1 MYRKSPFYTCDH
13 NHNRHVVSNNFQ
25 AIEDA
30 RKNWFYNLNEAHHL
44 YNPEQSS
51 IYRRGLEHI
60 ITRLWDHL
68 QYDFKPK
75 KVFKTEDEEFISF
88 ALESPFRSEP
98 ILGGIEK
105 LKIFFSFDT
114 KNPEAIIINDES
126 YNDII
131 ISPYDKPVF
140 KIEGDNIKILS
151 IVLYI
156 PEENSCTYDIFEET
170 IFEILPHELT
180 HAMDSI
186 RDKISISQSSLLNDV
201 RAIYQDKCK
210 NYNIDINDIV
220 NRKYIDYNNPIE
232 WYYMFA
238 EWIYYTEKTEIKA
251 YLESTYSD
259 LSAVIKNP
267 GIFLLKQNKYFNT
280 YYKYY
285 VVLNNLIKDW
295 PSIKFKYKDIADEL
309 LKNLKEKQKVL
320 IKDIPELKNKF
331 NHEYAFITILKYWK
345 KQLLKYLK
353 KAESIYK
360 YYYPI
365 AWRFWVAYK
374 EKNNIKI

>member
-1 MYRKSPFYTCDH
+1 M
-13 NHNRHVVSNNFQ
+13 
-25 AIEDA
+25 
-30 RKNWFYNLNEAHHL
+30 
-44 YNPEQSS
+44 
-51 IYRRGLEHI
+51 
-60 ITRLWDHL
+60 
-68 QYDFKPK
+68 
-75 KVFKTEDEEFISF
+75 
-88 ALESPFRSEP
+88 
-98 ILGGIEK
+98 ILK